1 LTRLR
6 LKGGT
11 DMKNWSFLW
20 KILLVV
26 ILLTGALVVV
36 GVISVL
42 VLRSSIISDTMA
54 HLKTMADGNADSFL
68 NFISGYTQLIDFLSN
83 DANVKGVYKNE
94 YGEEEWMKKLFHS
107 ILKSYPNVMYVY
119 AGLKDKRMYLV
130 PEEQLPEGYDPT
142 TRPWYREAVSS
153 PGKVIITKPYP
164 DAVTGK
170 LIVTVAKTIQTD
182 EGIVGVVALDFD
194 ISVLTKLLLERGKE
208 LGYMN
213 AVVAEDG
220 TVLLHSDEKLV
231 GRNVKDTEFFQKWL
245 TGPESGVFGYT
256 YNNARRVT
264 GYKRMPNGWIF
275 ATLILEKDLMGKVN
289 QVSLLLTT
297 IISIAAIVAFLVA
310 LFIIRIYV
318 TKPLKELA
326 STAEK
331 IASGDLTVK
340 ISLESKDELGK
351 LADVL
356 NAMIQSLREIANR
369 IINDSGVVKQEAS
382 QVAAVSEEV
391 SATVE
396 ELTAQV
402 ESVNSNVNN
411 ASAAIEELTS
421 GIEEV
426 AASAQ
431 NVANASQKLSEEANK
446 VSALA
451 TNGQKAILTIAD
463 IINQTK
469 EKANGTYQT
478 VERLSESAKNIGEIV
493 DTINSIAEQTNLL
506 ALNAAIE
513 AARAGEAGR
522 GFAVVADEIRK
533 LAEESKQATQN
544 IANILRGILD
554 ESLKAS
560 EATRETVDIVNR
572 ATEQANLVSGQ
583 FQEILDSIVRVSQM
597 VENLAASAQEQSAAA
612 EEMSS
617 AMDSASKSMVS
628 VVEQMSEVTSAIKQQ
643 ADAISTVARTAGNLD
658 DLAEKLVETV
668 RRFKV

>member
-1 LTRLR
+1 
-6 LKGGT
+6 
-11 DMKNWSFLW
+11 MKNWSFLW
-20 KILLVV
+20 KISF
-26 ILLTGALVVV
+26 IAFMLTGALVVV

-42 VLRSSIISDTMA
+42 MLRSSIISDTMTN
-54 HLKTMADGNADSFL
+54 LKSMADGSADSLQNFL
-68 NFISGYTQLIDFLSN
+68 SGYTQLVDFLSN

-107 ILKSYPNVMYVY
+107 VLKSYPNVMYVY
-119 AGLKDKRMYLV
+119 AGFKDKRMYLI
-130 PEEQLPEGYDPT
+130 PETELPEGYDPT
-142 TRPWYREAVSS
+142 TRPWYKDAVANA
-153 PGKVIITKPYP
+153 GKIIITKPYP
-164 DAVTGK
+164 DAATGK
-170 LIVTVAKTIQTD
+170 LVVTVAKTIQTE

-194 ISVLTKLLLERGKE
+194 ISVLTKLLLSKGKD
-208 LGYMN
+208 LGYSN

-220 TVLLHSDEKLV
+220 TILLHTDEKLV
-231 GRNVKDTEFFQKWL
+231 GKNVRDTEFFQKWI

-256 YNNARRVT
+256 FNNVRRIT
-264 GYKRMPNGWIF
+264 GYKRLPNGWIF
-275 ATLILEKDLMGKVN
+275 ATLVLEKDLMGRVN
-289 QVSLLLTT
+289 YITIVLTS
-297 IISIAAIVAFLVA
+297 IITIAAIVAFLIAV
-310 LFIIRIYV
+310 FIIRIYV
-318 TKPLKELA
+318 TKPLKELV

-331 IASGDLTVK
+331 VASGDLTAQV
-340 ISLESKDELGK
+340 SLDSKDELGK
-351 LADVL
+351 LAGVL
-356 NAMIQSLREIANR
+356 NTMIQSLREIANR
-369 IINDSGVVKQEAS
+369 ISSDSSVVKQEAA

-402 ESVNSNVNN
+402 ENVNSNINN

-446 VSALA
+446 VSTLA
-451 TNGQKAILTIAD
+451 SNGQKAILTITD
-463 IINQTK
+463 VINQTK
-469 EKANGTYQT
+469 EKANVTYQT

-560 EATRETVDIVNR
+560 EATRETVEIVNK
-572 ATEQANLVSGQ
+572 ATEQANLVRGQ
-583 FQEILDSIVRVSQM
+583 FQEILDSIVRMSQM

-628 VVEQMSEVTSAIKQQ
+628 VVEQMSEVTAAIKQQ
-643 ADAISTVARTAGNLD
+643 ADAISTVARTAENLD